1 MNLQT
6 RLDNVARALPRPPA
20 KANQFSDMTD
30 DELNQVGREALEQ
43 LKAGI
48 ITDPTSITT
57 LDPALFFLFD
67 LEREFYN
74 RPYQAIGAKPIP
86 VELDDLDRQMI
97 PKLQGL
103 VDSDPHSLDTLPPKT
118 IAILKEKGLNV

>member
-6 RLDNVARALPRPPA
+6 RLDNVARALPKPPA
-20 KANQFSDMTD
+20 KANPFSDMSEA
-30 DELNQVGREALEQ
+30 ELNQVGREALEM

-48 ITDPTSITT
+48 IADPMQITRT
-57 LDPALFFLFD
+57 APDMLFFLEIEAV
-67 LEREFYN
+67 LYN
-74 RPYQAIGAKPIP
+74 RPHQAIGAEPIP